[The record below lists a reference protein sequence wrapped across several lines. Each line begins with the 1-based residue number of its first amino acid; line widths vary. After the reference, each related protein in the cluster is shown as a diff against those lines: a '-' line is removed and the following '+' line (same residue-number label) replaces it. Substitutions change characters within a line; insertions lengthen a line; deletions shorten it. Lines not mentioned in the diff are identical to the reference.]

1 VLADG
6 VIQLKDASVAASVL
20 APKVQGT
27 LALEAALA
35 DDKHAPTLDFLMLF
49 SSISAFAGLAGQI
62 DYAAANAFLDA
73 YAQARYARGD
83 GHTIAVDWSQWQEVG
98 MAAELAN
105 QLGLA
110 PDALSGEDGVDIGH
124 PLAQQLL
131 VDTRDERVV
140 ATRLSRAT
148 HWLLEE
154 HQVKG
159 GEALIPGTGYL
170 EIVRNAFALRGAQQ
184 NDAIELRNVTFL
196 APFVVRA
203 GEERDLRVHLRG
215 LGTPAASFSVVGR
228 TAGEAYVNDAW
239 TEHVRGQVAT
249 VTSAARAAESV
260 AEISQRCRQRV
271 QEGASVPEHLLFGAR
286 WNNIQRI
293 QFGDGE
299 ALLTL
304 ELPAA
309 FAPDLAE
316 FPLHPAL
323 MDMATGGAQALVPGY
338 DESRDFFVPALY
350 GKVRIHG
357 ALTPQLTSHVRW
369 RADLADDDSGTPGLA
384 PDLAHFDVTIRDA
397 SGRVVVEVEDFTM
410 LRVRDKALLT
420 HPAAAA
426 APAPARP
433 RATANNVLALG
444 LRDGILSAEG
454 AEVIERVLAA
464 DAGPQIVVS
473 PQDLI
478 ALLAKLRQTA
488 TPVVAQTESAE
499 AMAGYK
505 APATATEKLIAQM
518 WAEMLGHARVGAS
531 DNFFDLG
538 GHSLLAV
545 QVINKLKKKIG
556 KALPLTALLEAPT
569 VETLAALINP
579 GDVGKSPAEASAE
592 EAAAAPAPLIRSAT
606 LVPVRPASG
615 KQPLFFVHDGMGET
629 LLYRNLALKLEPGHP
644 VYGIQP
650 EINAR
655 GEYAQTTIR
664 DWAATHIRTLRRVQP
679 QGPYMIAGLCAGGV
693 IAMEMARQLQEA
705 GERTSYVGILDA
717 ADTQLQEIDHV
728 SHARRD
734 RLKRLF
740 TQDGNGGKPTPLS
753 VLRALPSLFAKAARA
768 AHYELNTRWTR
779 WVDARKVRRMRH
791 QAGPDAAA
799 DTQTPTVIPYLQLY
813 EHAHRE
819 HDPGTQPLQGL
830 VALYRATGGDGTA
843 ADQPYIE
850 RFGEPQLGW
859 GSRVAAPL
867 EVIDVPGGHASLL
880 QEPNVQ
886 KLADAMN
893 QHLVRALE
901 TRSETGTPTPFVER
915 RAKPRT
921 TLPQPA
927 LQTAEIDG

>member
-1 VLADG
+1 
-6 VIQLKDASVAASVL
+6 
-20 APKVQGT
+20 
-27 LALEAALA
+27 
-35 DDKHAPTLDFLMLF
+35 M
-49 SSISAFAGLAGQI
+49 
-62 DYAAANAFLDA
+62 
-73 YAQARYARGD
+73 
-83 GHTIAVDWSQWQEVG
+83 
-98 MAAELAN
+98 
-105 QLGLA
+105 
-110 PDALSGEDGVDIGH
+110 
-124 PLAQQLL
+124 
-131 VDTRDERVV
+131 
-140 ATRLSRAT
+140 
-148 HWLLEE
+148 
-154 HQVKG
+154 
-159 GEALIPGTGYL
+159 
-170 EIVRNAFALRGAQQ
+170 RNAFALRGEHQ
-184 NDAIELRNVTFL
+184 DGAIELRNVTFL
-196 APFVVRA
+196 APFIVRA

-215 LGTPAASFSVVGR
+215 LGTPTASFTVVGR
-228 TAGEAYVNDAW
+228 TAGEAFVNDAW
-239 TEHVRGQVAT
+239 TEHVRGQVAR
-249 VTSAARAAESV
+249 VVSAPKDSDSV
-260 AEISQRCRQRV
+260 AAISQRCQ
-271 QEGASVPEHLLFGAR
+271 QHSQDGATTPEHLLFGAR
-286 WNNIQRI
+286 WNNIHRL
-293 QFGDGE
+293 QFGNGE

-350 GKVRIHG
+350 GSVRIHG

-369 RADLADDDSGTPGLA
+369 RADLHDDDDGT
-384 PDLAHFDVTIRDA
+384 PDLAHYDVTIRDA
-397 SGRVVVEVEDFTM
+397 SGRIVVEVEDFTM

-420 HPAAAA
+420 HPATAA

-488 TPVVAQTESAE
+488 TPVVAAQTESAE

-505 APATATEKLIAQM
+505 APSTATEKMIAQM
-518 WAEMLGHARVGAS
+518 WAEMLGHARISAT

-579 GDVGKSPAEASAE
+579 QDTARADN
-592 EAAAAPAPLIRSAT
+592 AAPDAAGGQTARAPLPSPVIRSAT

-615 KQPLFFVHDGMGET
+615 KPPLFFVHDGMGET

-655 GEYAQTTIR
+655 GEYAQTTVH
-664 DWAATHIRTLRRVQP
+664 DWAAAHIRTLRRVQP

-717 ADTQLQEIDHV
+717 ADTQLEEIDHV

-734 RLKRLF
+734 RLMRLF
-740 TQDGNGGKPTPLS
+740 AQGENGGKPTPLS

-768 AHYELNTRWTR
+768 ARYELQTRWAR
-779 WVDARKVRRMRH
+779 AADARKVRRMRD
-791 QAGPDAAA
+791 QAGPHAIA
-799 DTQTPTVIPYLQLY
+799 DTQSPTVIPYLQLY

-819 HDPGTQPLQGL
+819 HDPGTQPLHGL
-830 VALYRATGGDGTA
+830 VALYRAMQGDGTP
-843 ADQPYIE
+843 ADQPYLE
-850 RFGEPQLGW
+850 RYGEPLLGW
-859 GSRVAAPL
+859 GSRTVSPIEVA
-867 EVIDVPGGHASLL
+867 DVPGGHASLL

-893 QHLVRALE
+893 QHLVRALD
-901 TRSETGTPTPFVER
+901 TRFDAPAPVPFVER
-915 RAKPRT
+915 RARPRNAAP
-921 TLPQPA
+921 LPA
-927 LQTAEIDG
+927 LQPAEIDG